1 MDIIL
6 LKDLGTLGDKHDVV
20 AVKNGYGRNYLIPK
34 GLAVIANKTNLGKL
48 DDLVAKEA
56 AAENARVDEFKAIIE
71 KLDGKT
77 LKIGVKAGT
86 SGKIFGSIT
95 SIQIANALKEQLG
108 VDIPRKK
115 IALEDEIKEVG
126 SYVAQLNLHET
137 VKGSIGFDLVQE

>member
-1 MDIIL
+1 MDVIL

-20 AVKNGYGRNYLIPK
+20 AIKNGYGRNYLIPK

-48 DDLVAKEA
+48 DDLIVKEKA
-56 AAENARVDEFKAIIE
+56 DEDQKIGEFKAIIE
-71 KLDGKT
+71 KIEGKS

-95 SIQIANALKEQLG
+95 SIQISNALKEQLN

-115 IALEDEIKEVG
+115 IHLEEEIKEVG
-126 SYVAQLNLHET
+126 SYTANIILHDT
-137 VKGSIGFDLVQE
+137 VKGAIGFELIKE